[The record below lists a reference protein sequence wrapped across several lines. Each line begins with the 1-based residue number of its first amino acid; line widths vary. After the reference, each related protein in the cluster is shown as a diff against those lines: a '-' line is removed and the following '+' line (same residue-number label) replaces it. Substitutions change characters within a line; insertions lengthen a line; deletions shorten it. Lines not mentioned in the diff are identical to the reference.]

1 MNPPD
6 GDTRAGAVE
15 LEAEQEIDFARYGRA
30 IAARWWLLVVG
41 AVVGAI
47 VGFLVSLGGGGS
59 YKAAAQ
65 VYLGQPTAPDSA
77 APVTT
82 SPTVIGLAT
91 NYATSE
97 EAVRKAAAA
106 AGMKPSRLR
115 GQIQTRPIIGIT
127 GAKVGVPAPLLSI
140 TVTGSSRQKSQDAA
154 NALADAVV
162 AKLSP
167 YTNTKI
173 ASLEQQLAF
182 DDNELAAIERRLA
195 TARRNQAD
203 LFQSK
208 TLSTPEKFLAIANFN
223 SVIVLDEQRRGTLE
237 ADRFLVRRQLS
248 LAQDLERSSVTARAI
263 AVKQDPTSRRT
274 TVLVGAFI
282 GLLLGLV
289 ATLLWDPVAAR
300 VWPSPA

>member
-1 MNPPD
+1 MTTD
-6 GDTRAGAVE
+6 AETRAGAAE

-47 VGFLVSLGGGGS
+47 VGFLVSLGGAGS
-59 YKAAAQ
+59 YKATAQ

-82 SPTVIGLAT
+82 SPTALGLAT

-97 EAVRKAAAA
+97 EAVHKAAAA

-115 GQIQTRPIIGIT
+115 GDIQTKPIIGIT

-140 TVTGSSRQKSQDAA
+140 TVTGPSRQKSQDAA

-162 AKLSP
+162 VKVSA
-167 YTNTKI
+167 YTDTKI
-173 ASLEQQLAF
+173 ASLEQQLTF
-182 DDNELAAIERRLA
+182 DDNELAAIDRRLA
-195 TARRNQAD
+195 KARKDQAQ
-203 LFQSK
+203 LFESK
-208 TLSTPEKFLAIANFN
+208 TLNATEKLVALANFN

-248 LAQDLERSSVTARAI
+248 LARDLERSNVTARAI
-263 AVKQDPTSRRT
+263 AVKTDPTSRRT

-289 ATLLWDPVAAR
+289 AALLWDPVAAR
-300 VWPSPA
+300 VRPRPE